1 MSAWPEAVYIIRQI
15 QNALNLNQRVLKLQN
30 RLFVF
35 APVASGQNLHPDLED
50 EYDFSNDS
58 IWFVQKSDDRNKIYA
73 VSVYSETQGWSSLI
87 YLSPNGN
94 QIDFTPTTGSGIL
107 SNVDNVEDA
116 LNILAVAIGDV
127 KIRDADRIHKGIV
140 QIGSN
145 INISNGTI
153 SVSNASA
160 SVPGVV
166 KISNDPTGTATDA
179 TMTQAAIKAA
189 IGTSSLSSET
199 AVVSGWST
207 DRVSLSGRSIGYY
220 LAEVTLKSSYGEH
233 PTVSLSPTSPSDAP
247 TPTESEA
254 FRKIDFIIADG
265 NRLALY
271 ARFRPES
278 NFTITVK
285 V

>member
-1 MSAWPEAVYIIRQI
+1 MSAWPEAVYVIKQI

-35 APVASGQNLHPDLED
+35 APIASGQTLQPDLED

-58 IWFVQKSDDRNKIYA
+58 IWFVQKSNDRNKIYA

-116 LNILAVAIGDV
+116 LNTLAVAIGNV
-127 KIRDADRIHKGIV
+127 QINDATKNRKGIV
-140 QIGSN
+140 QVGTN
-145 INISNGTI
+145 INVSAGTI
-153 SVSNASA
+153 SVPNAST
-160 SVPGVV
+160 STRGVV
-166 KISNDPTGTATDA
+166 KMYNAVGTATDG

-189 IGTSSLSSET
+189 IGQSSLSYQT
-199 AVVSGWST
+199 ATVTGWST
-207 DRVSLSGRSIGYY
+207 SRVALAGRNIEYY
-220 LAEVTLKSSYGEH
+220 TAEVTLGTSYGEH
-233 PTVSLSPTSPSDAP
+233 PTISLGVTSPYDAP
-247 TPTESEA
+247 TPAESEA
-254 FRKIDFIIADG
+254 FKKVDFAVANG
-265 NRLALY
+265 NRLTFY
-271 ARFRPES
+271 ARFRPETD
-278 NFTITVK
+278 FTITVK

>member
-1 MSAWPEAVYIIRQI
+1 MSAWPEAVYVIKQI

-35 APVASGQNLHPDLED
+35 APIASGQTLQPDLED

-58 IWFVQKSDDRNKIYA
+58 IWFVQKSNDRNKIYA

-116 LNILAVAIGDV
+116 LNTLAVAISNV
-127 KIRDADRIHKGIV
+127 QINDATKNRKGIV
-140 QIGSN
+140 QVGTN
-145 INISNGTI
+145 INVSAGTI
-153 SVSNASA
+153 SVPNAST
-160 SVPGVV
+160 STRGVV
-166 KISNDPTGTATDA
+166 KMYNAVGTATDG

-189 IGTSSLSSET
+189 IGQSSLSYQT
-199 AVVSGWST
+199 ATVTGWST
-207 DRVSLSGRSIGYY
+207 SRVALAGRNIEYY
-220 LAEVTLKSSYGEH
+220 TAEVTLGTSYGEH
-233 PTVSLSPTSPSDAP
+233 PTISLGVTSPYDAP
-247 TPTESEA
+247 TFDESLA
-254 FRKIDFIIADG
+254 FKKVDFAVANG
-265 NRLALY
+265 NRLTFY
-271 ARFRPES
+271 ARFRPETD
-278 NFTITVK
+278 FTITVK

>member
-1 MSAWPEAVYIIRQI
+1 MSAWPEAVYVIKQI

-35 APVASGQNLHPDLED
+35 APIASGQTLQPDLED

-116 LNILAVAIGDV
+116 LNTLAVAIGNV
-127 KIRDADRIHKGIV
+127 QINDATKNSKGIV
-140 QIGSN
+140 QVGTN
-145 INISNGTI
+145 INVSAGTI
-153 SVSNASA
+153 SVPNAST
-160 SVPGVV
+160 STRGVV
-166 KISNDPTGTATDA
+166 KMYNAVGTATDG

-189 IGTSSLSSET
+189 IGQSSLSYET
-199 AVVSGWST
+199 AVVTGWST
-207 DRVSLSGRSIGYY
+207 TRVALAGRNIEYY
-220 LAEVTLKSSYGEH
+220 TAEVTLGTSYGEH
-233 PTVSLSPTSPSDAP
+233 PTISLGVTSPYDAP
-247 TPTESEA
+247 TFDESLA
-254 FRKIDFIIADG
+254 FKKVDFAVANG
-265 NRLALY
+265 NRLTFY
-271 ARFRPES
+271 ARFRPETD
-278 NFTITVK
+278 FTITVK

>member
-1 MSAWPEAVYIIRQI
+1 MSAWPEAVYVIKQI
-15 QNALNLNQRVLKLQN
+15 QNALNLN

-35 APVASGQNLHPDLED
+35 APIDVSAAQLAPALED

-116 LNILAVAIGDV
+116 LNTLAVAIGNV
-127 KIRDADRIHKGIV
+127 QINDATKTRKGIV

-145 INISNGTI
+145 INVTNGTI
-153 SVSNASA
+153 SVPNAST
-160 SVPGVV
+160 STPGAV
-166 KISNDPTGTATDA
+166 KIYNTIGTATDG

-189 IGTSSLSSET
+189 IGQSSLSYET
-199 AVVSGWST
+199 AVVTGWST
-207 DRVSLSGRSIGYY
+207 TRVALAGRNIEYY
-220 LAEVTLKSSYGEH
+220 TAEVTLGTSYGEH
-233 PTVSLSPTSPSDAP
+233 PTISLGVTSPYDAP
-247 TPTESEA
+247 TFDESLA
-254 FRKIDFIIADG
+254 FKKVDFAVANG
-265 NRLALY
+265 NRLTFY
-271 ARFRPES
+271 ARFRPETD
-278 NFTITVK
+278 FTITVK